1 VISSF
6 VFGLIT
12 GSMGEKK
19 GIRDGFWW
27 GFFLGIIGVIIVS
40 MQKPKNEKLDKLR
53 KAKEKLDLQ
62 LITQQEYNVIKE
74 QHLQ

>member
-1 VISSF
+1 
-6 VFGLIT
+6 
-12 GSMGEKK
+12 MGEKK